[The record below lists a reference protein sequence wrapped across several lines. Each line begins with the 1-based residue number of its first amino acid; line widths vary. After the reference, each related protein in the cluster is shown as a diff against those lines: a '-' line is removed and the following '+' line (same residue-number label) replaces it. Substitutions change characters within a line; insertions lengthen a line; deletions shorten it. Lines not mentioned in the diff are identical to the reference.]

1 MMDHMGAG
9 SRLFRQGVDRE
20 NREGET
26 MQLPPRGLDKKVLLK
41 HLAEAKGQD
50 ADWRRGRTFSLVY
63 FADEEHSE
71 FLQKVYG
78 SYFYENG
85 LSPKAF
91 PSLLKMERE
100 VVSMLLQL
108 LGAPKASGGNMTS
121 GGTESILLAVK
132 TYRDHAQAL
141 NPRLRRPQILAPE
154 SAHPAFFK
162 AAHYFGLD
170 AVSVPVDSNYQ
181 ADPHKMAQ
189 AITGR
194 TIMLAASAPSFPQGV
209 LDPIGELGA
218 LARERGLGL
227 HVDACLG
234 GLFLP
239 FLSGLDRDCGP
250 WDFRALGVSSISADL
265 HKYGYAAKGASA
277 LLFRDP
283 QLWRYQFHVDTRW
296 SGGVYA
302 SSTMLGTRPG
312 GAIAAAWAA
321 LMSQGYEG
329 YRERVRLTLELTD
342 KMQRGLAE
350 LGLEVL
356 GRPLT
361 GVFSVASRQYDLL
374 KAAEIMA
381 QREWWLDCLNHPPSL
396 HLIITPNHAQS
407 IDAFLA
413 ELAQVLKQCGTRS
426 DTEGQRRAVLY
437 GMTSDI
443 SPDGDP
449 ESRLLQGL
457 LSSYQPR
464 TGPEERGGF
473 DYQQTSRDMLRPGDF
488 QLAPLPEIKGETNG
502 RAADFLKE
510 VCQAQEI
517 RPVASGLKL
526 MLDPSLGTPF
536 QAGRDGVLRLDPA
549 YLRDR
554 ASAAFHLR
562 HGAELVHWLGLAGE
576 DPPLHQR
583 AAAAVLAGR
592 TAARFVKSR
601 LPAEQELMR
610 AGLPQW
616 LNLALDRLG
625 ALECPGPEGRDSMP
639 SLIADLLILQPVSPV
654 PLPSELQHAWPAIER
669 RTAQCWELAAPTEY
683 LLTTGGDARLN
694 LDNATGLNNYGCS
707 PRPRP
712 WAVTFASSTA
722 SSISGLAFGHAE
734 RVRLELSRAAWGG
747 TLDQGFGQTMGE
759 IRAEVSAL
767 WAGARGCRVVLT
779 NSGTD
784 AEAIA
789 LHFALCAGGQ
799 PLVNILP
806 ASDETGGGVRQA
818 AQGRVYGTRDLD
830 GNLLQEGLPL
840 AGLAANRVSLQTLA
854 ARSSGAAMISGRWA
868 DAQVEEAAARAIES
882 GARVLL
888 HVMDASKTGISTPSL
903 ACLDRLQAR
912 YGAGLDVVVDACQ
925 LRLSREHM
933 AEYLRRGCMV
943 IITGSKFYTG
953 PPFAGALILP
963 DKYLGRLEGRGAL
976 PPGLGRFSS
985 RLEWPRAWSQAA
997 SSLPP
1002 RRNLG
1007 LVLRW
1012 TAALWGDAGF
1022 SGRVP
1027 GGPLQHTILFW
1038 LGGAERHPAQ
1048 SRSQAGLLP
1057 GSPPPGGAR
1066 SGGLGPPAH
1075 HIHLCP
1081 HAPPGLK
1088 RPAPLDPRGGVQ
1100 GLPLAQPGYGGLFG
1114 SRSRAG
1120 RDRAG
1125 GQTIPPWP
1133 AGGDA
1138 GPRG

>member
-1 MMDHMGAG
+1 M
-9 SRLFRQGVDRE
+9 
-20 NREGET
+20 
-26 MQLPPRGLDKKVLLK
+26 
-41 HLAEAKGQD
+41 
-50 ADWRRGRTFSLVY
+50 
-63 FADEEHSE
+63 
-71 FLQKVYG
+71 
-78 SYFYENG
+78 
-85 LSPKAF
+85 
-91 PSLLKMERE
+91 
-100 VVSMLLQL
+100 
-108 LGAPKASGGNMTS
+108 
-121 GGTESILLAVK
+121 
-132 TYRDHAQAL
+132 
-141 NPRLRRPQILAPE
+141 
-154 SAHPAFFK
+154 
-162 AAHYFGLD
+162 
-170 AVSVPVDSNYQ
+170 
-181 ADPHKMAQ
+181 
-189 AITGR
+189 
-194 TIMLAASAPSFPQGV
+194 
-209 LDPIGELGA
+209 
-218 LARERGLGL
+218 
-227 HVDACLG
+227 
-234 GLFLP
+234 
-239 FLSGLDRDCGP
+239 
-250 WDFRALGVSSISADL
+250 
-265 HKYGYAAKGASA
+265 
-277 LLFRDP
+277 
-283 QLWRYQFHVDTRW
+283 
-296 SGGVYA
+296 
-302 SSTMLGTRPG
+302 
-312 GAIAAAWAA
+312 
-321 LMSQGYEG
+321 
-329 YRERVRLTLELTD
+329 
-342 KMQRGLAE
+342 
-350 LGLEVL
+350 
-356 GRPLT
+356 
-361 GVFSVASRQYDLL
+361 
-374 KAAEIMA
+374 
-381 QREWWLDCLNHPPSL
+381 
-396 HLIITPNHAQS
+396 
-407 IDAFLA
+407 
-413 ELAQVLKQCGTRS
+413 
-426 DTEGQRRAVLY
+426 Y

-473 DYQQTSRDMLRPGDF
+473 DYQQTSLDMLRPGDF

-601 LPAEQELMR
+601 LPAEQGLMR

-654 PLPSELQHAWPAIER
+654 PLPSELQHAWPAIKR

-747 TLDQGFGQTMGE
+747 TLDPGFGQTMGE

-789 LHFALCAGGQ
+789 LHFALCTGGQ

-840 AGLAANRVSLQTLA
+840 ARVGGEPGQSANPLPP
-854 ARSSGAAMISGRWA
+854 
-868 DAQVEEAAARAIES
+868 AARA
-882 GARVLL
+882 
-888 HVMDASKTGISTPSL
+888 
-903 ACLDRLQAR
+903 
-912 YGAGLDVVVDACQ
+912 
-925 LRLSREHM
+925 
-933 AEYLRRGCMV
+933 
-943 IITGSKFYTG
+943 
-953 PPFAGALILP
+953 LP
-963 DKYLGRLEGRGAL
+963 
-976 PPGLGRFSS
+976 
-985 RLEWPRAWSQAA
+985 
-997 SSLPP
+997 
-1002 RRNLG
+1002 
-1007 LVLRW
+1007 
-1012 TAALWGDAGF
+1012 
-1022 SGRVP
+1022 
-1027 GGPLQHTILFW
+1027 
-1038 LGGAERHPAQ
+1038 
-1048 SRSQAGLLP
+1048 
-1057 GSPPPGGAR
+1057 
-1066 SGGLGPPAH
+1066 
-1075 HIHLCP
+1075 
-1081 HAPPGLK
+1081 
-1088 RPAPLDPRGGVQ
+1088 
-1100 GLPLAQPGYGGLFG
+1100 
-1114 SRSRAG
+1114 
-1120 RDRAG
+1120 
-1125 GQTIPPWP
+1125 
-1133 AGGDA
+1133 
-1138 GPRG
+1138 